1 MTQENITGPGDRQ
14 IAEDLERIEQDERQL
29 ESDVEN
35 LEHDLEDRRDQVT
48 IFVNNSPV
56 HIRHREVTG
65 LKIKEAAIA
74 QGVNIDLDFQ
84 LWRLEGSHKRVQ
96 ITDEEKTEVHD
107 EERFAAN
114 APDDN
119 S

>member
-1 MTQENITGPGDRQ
+1 MTQQISTGPGDQQ
-14 IAEDLERIEQDERQL
+14 IAGDVERIEQDEKRL
-29 ESDVEN
+29 ATDVDK
-35 LEHDLEDRRDQVT
+35 LEHDLEVRRDEVK

-56 HIRHREVTG
+56 NVRHREVTG

-74 QGVNIDLDFQ
+74 QGVDIELDFQ
-84 LWRLEGSHKRVQ
+84 LWRLEGPHKRVQ
-96 ITDEEKTEVHD
+96 ITDDETTQIHD